1 MVVSE
6 AARLT
11 MLGIVPGLIGAW
23 AAARA
28 MRALLFGVPPE
39 DPLTLIAAAVSCLTT
54 AVLGALRLAMRAARV
69 NPISAL
75 KAD

>member
-11 MLGIVPGLIGAW
+11 MLGIVPGLFGAW
-23 AAARA
+23 VAARA

-39 DPLTLIAAAVSCLTT
+39 DPLTISLAAALCLAT
-54 AVLGALRLAMRAARV
+54 AILGALRPAIRAARV
-69 NPISAL
+69 NPIAAL

>member
-23 AAARA
+23 AAAR
-28 MRALLFGVPPE
+28 V
-39 DPLTLIAAAVSCLTT
+39 
-54 AVLGALRLAMRAARV
+54 GAFRLAMRAARV

-75 KAD
+75 TAD